1 MKATGRSCTGVYF
14 TVCAWIWQIQI
25 LVQPSIL
32 PKPQDIGTGRCFPG
46 DSESM
51 RMYHPL
57 QPLLLFSR
65 SVMSTETSCPQS
77 LSHRDGGVSVTP
89 QTVAHQVSLSFTIS
103 WSLLK
108 LMSIES
114 VMPSNHCILCCPLL
128 ILLSVFPCIGVFS
141 NAAALVPPKRTRS
154 YDKLSLGIQRVTAFL
169 FMELGCLDFLLNKLL
184 IQGFC
189 YVF

>member
-14 TVCAWIWQIQI
+14 TVCAWIWQIQS

-89 QTVAHQVSLSFTIS
+89 QTATCQASLSFTIS
-103 WSLLK
+103 WSLFK
-108 LMSIES
+108 FMSIEL
-114 VMPSNHCILCCPLL
+114 VILSNYLFLCCSLL
-128 ILLSVFPCIGVFS
+128 LLPSILPNIRVFS
-141 NAAALVPPKRTRS
+141 IESSLHIRWPKYWS
-154 YDKLSLGIQRVTAFL
+154 FIFSISPFN
-169 FMELGCLDFLLNKLL
+169 E
-184 IQGFC
+184 
-189 YVF
+189 